1 MSTIVYDTID
11 ATYPVA
17 GQDNNSQ
24 GFRDNFGLIKNAL
37 NVAKTEIGNLEN
49 NTAKLNDDNDFNG
62 VILANAEIRRLSGT
76 ATVMSGVQNG
86 AFGYWE
92 IDTRDADYFYCTV
105 TGNVTLRIS
114 NWPVDNLARNIKI
127 RIDTDGNDTWNV
139 TFASSSN
146 SYVLKTFGFTKPTFA
161 LPNDTTQTHLF
172 DITSIDGGD
181 TLLINYIGPFV

>member
-1 MSTIVYDTID
+1 MSLINFDSID
-11 ATYPVA
+11 ETYPTA

-24 GFRDNFGLIKNAL
+24 GFRDNFGFIKNAL
-37 NVAKTEIGNLEN
+37 SVAKTEIGILEN

-62 VILANAEIRRLSGT
+62 VIIANAEVRRLSGT

-105 TGNVTLRIS
+105 TGNVTLRLS
-114 NWPVDNLARNIKI
+114 NWPVDNLARKI
-127 RIDTDGNDTWNV
+127 TIRVETDGNGPWNV

-146 SYVLKTFGFTKPTFA
+146 SYVLKTLGFAKPTFA
-161 LPNDTTQTHLF
+161 LPEDTSQTHVF

-181 TLLINYIGPFV
+181 TLLINYSGPYL

>member
-1 MSTIVYDTID
+1 MSTIVYETID

>member
-24 GFRDNFGLIKNAL
+24 GFRDNFALIKNAL

-62 VILANAEIRRLSGT
+62 VILANAEIRRLSST

>member
-1 MSTIVYDTID
+1 MSSIVYETLDE
-11 ATYPVA
+11 TYPEA
-17 GQDNNSQ
+17 GKDNNSQ
-24 GFRDNFGLIKNAL
+24 GFRDNFSIIKDAL
-37 NVAKTEIGNLEN
+37 STAKFEIGNLEN

-62 VILANAEIRRLSGT
+62 VIIANAEIRRLSGT

-105 TGNVTLRIS
+105 TGNVTLRLS

-127 RIDTDGNDTWNV
+127 RIDTDGNDAWNV

-146 SYVLKTFGFTKPTFA
+146 SYVLKTVGFTKPTFS
-161 LPNDTTQTHLF
+161 LPQDTTQTHVF
-172 DITSIDGGD
+172 DVTSIDGGD
-181 TLLINYIGPFV
+181 TLLINYSGPYV

>member
-1 MSTIVYDTID
+1 MSTIVYETID

-127 RIDTDGNDTWNV
+127 RIDTDGNNAWNV

-161 LPNDTTQTHLF
+161 LPQDTTQTHLF